1 MAKTPRAELRET
13 ISELEWENRLLVRE
27 CVAKDRT
34 IEERDAQIEQL
45 KGQAKLAAIQ
55 YAEEVEELAS
65 ERAAEI
71 SMRRPQPLA
80 ELVGETIESSVRIRL
95 EALDALAQLIEP
107 HFADGYS
114 GTRNDYTLVEQLQAI
129 INSDKTRAD
138 IARRNAE
145 LVQIV
150 RAVHDR
156 AVGEDASKLTPQEQL
171 VEIGDAAALAKRRVT
186 DAHREI
192 TRLQQQIAR
201 NDETVQRFID
211 LAKEADA

>member
-186 DAHREI
+186 DAHHEI